1 MLLRFSV
8 IFLFI
13 FLNIASQFSFA
24 ALLETP
30 RFEKLDESVL
40 GGRLVQA
47 FVQDKQGFIWMGTRD
62 GLFRFDGHRAI
73 SFRYYPNDS
82 KSLPSNN
89 IISLFEN
96 SDGRIWVGTS
106 DGLAR
111 FNPQTND
118 FTTFEPKN
126 GIEQYRF
133 IRAIASDKH
142 DGMWIATR
150 GGLQHF
156 FPRTGE
162 FIQYLHDDKDEN
174 SIKLNNINAITVD
187 KDGGVWAGMWLNG
200 LDYLPFGENKF
211 KHYRIDSNEKSNLQL
226 NSPIS
231 LLVDKQERLWIGT
244 EGNIVVWQIGSDW
257 ETRTFLPK
265 SPEFNPQRIFSILE
279 DQDGSIWLGSISE
292 GLARW
297 NDEKGEFIAYK
308 HRPIN
313 SDSASAQD
321 IWTFMQDKQGLL
333 WISSISEGV
342 TRLNLSSKGFSI
354 LQDFG
359 NSANSSKNITSVVG
373 EDDLHIWVAGYSG
386 GVHLVNLTTKQTV
399 KTLHPDIN
407 LKNTLGNDV
416 VYSLYRA
423 KNAALWIGTKT
434 GLYRFDIEKNTFKH
448 ISFGTGS
455 GDYINKI
462 VPSKNEMLWIVTGN
476 GTIVHYNTLS
486 GAKKNYYYE
495 PKNSQGHHSF
505 RTSDILEDSKGR
517 VWLVNSDG
525 GGLEQLNV
533 DTGIFEHY
541 HHQEDNFS
549 SIGDDKIARLHE
561 DKNGTIWTATN
572 SGFDKITT
580 QPDGSLQF
588 RSYGKKDNVA
598 FNSVELI
605 TSDTTGKIWL
615 STNLGISEFDPQ
627 TEKFIHYSQTDG
639 ITGGLTSG
647 FSSSYSDKQGRVFF
661 GSSRGV
667 TMVDT
672 RMVKVSLA
680 EPPVAITDIMIFNK
694 SLQINNDYAGNVKVE
709 GSLFEPKSLMLSW
722 KESVFGI
729 EFSALQFD
737 SPDLVRYAYRLE
749 GFDNDWVKTNANHRT
764 ATYTNLPA
772 GKYVFRVKAASS
784 KGVWNETGVT
794 LPLVITPAFWQT
806 LWFRAV
812 VIVSFILALAYA
824 YFWRVGQL
832 TLIQE
837 QLEKQVQIRTKELHE
852 MHQQAL
858 EAAETKSRFL
868 ANMSHEIRTPMNAIS
883 GLSYLALQKE
893 NIPHEVRNYVEKINR
908 SATSLMSI
916 LNDILDFS
924 KLESGNLTLD
934 YQPYSLNSITLHLND
949 LFTDLAKEKDLV
961 FNIHIASNVP
971 RELIGDKFRI
981 QQILVNLVGN
991 ALKFTNQGS
1000 VTLNIQLQNI
1010 ESSKARLLFSVTDTG
1025 IGLSEQDKTKLF
1037 QPFSQVDGS
1046 ITRRF
1051 GGTGL
1056 GLTISHDL
1064 LQMMGE
1070 QFSVES
1076 ILGRGSTFSFE
1087 LTQEITSISKQ
1098 EIVENKENHS
1108 QSLQGIRVL
1117 IAEDNEINQQIAREL
1132 LINAGIVVM
1141 VANNGKEAL
1150 DILEDYHFDVVLMDM
1165 SMPVMDGFE
1174 ATRQIRANARYAN
1187 LPVIALSG
1195 GVTAQEQEKC
1205 VIAGTNAFIAKPL
1218 DPKQLISTLAFCV
1231 GKNFENETTQTI
1243 TKTSRLENLSGFNVK
1258 NFLDSINQNHEL
1270 ALRIMFTFGE
1280 KFKNVANEIET
1291 LLVQNKIE
1299 AAQNLIHDVKGS
1311 AGSIGA
1317 IELHRVAKDLEKQI
1331 NEENFSTFKKELQI
1345 TLETIATLSQSD
1357 EVMLGNSGDMQA
1369 LSKIISEFQRL
1380 LNSSYVINES
1390 MIAQLQKHLPYS
1402 RHEWF
1407 LQFRKHLDRL
1417 DYKSALELLNQL
1429 S

>member
-1 MLLRFSV
+1 MPAHLLAFS
-8 IFLFI
+8 LFI
-13 FLNIASQFSFA
+13 FFSIAPQFSFA
-24 ALLETP
+24 APLETP

-47 FVQDKQGFIWMGTRD
+47 FVQDKQGFIWIGTRD

-73 SFRYYPNDS
+73 GFRYSPNDS

-89 IISLFEN
+89 IVSLFEDL
-96 SDGRIWVGTS
+96 DGRIWVGTS

-142 DGMWIATR
+142 EGMWIATR

-187 KDGGVWAGMWLNG
+187 EQGGVWAGMWLNG
-200 LDYLPFGENKF
+200 LDYLPFGESKF
-211 KHYRIDSNEKSNLQL
+211 KHYRIDSPEKSNLQL

-231 LLVDKQERLWIGT
+231 LLVDKQGRLWIGT
-244 EGNIVVWQIGSDW
+244 EGNIVVWQIGTDW
-257 ETRTFLPK
+257 TQRKILLK
-265 SPEFNPQRIFSILE
+265 SPEFNPQRIFSILQ
-279 DQDGSIWLGSISE
+279 DQDGAIWLGSISE

-297 NDEKGEFIAYK
+297 NDEKNEFIAYK
-308 HRPIN
+308 HHPVN
-313 SDSASAQD
+313 SDGASAQD
-321 IWTFMQDKQGLL
+321 IWTFMQDKQGIL

-342 TRLNLSSKGFSI
+342 TRLNLSSKGFSV

-359 NSANSSKNITSVVG
+359 SNANSSKNITSVVG
-373 EDDLHIWVAGYSG
+373 EDENHIWVAGYSG
-386 GVHLVNLTTKQTV
+386 GVHLVDLTTKQTV

-423 KNAALWIGTKT
+423 NNGALWIGTKT
-434 GLYRFDIEKNTFKH
+434 GLYQFDIPKNTFKH
-448 ISFGTGS
+448 ISFGSGS

-462 VPSKNEMLWIVTGN
+462 AASKNEKLWIVTGN
-476 GTIVHYNTLS
+476 GTIVHYNTVTGEKRSYL
-486 GAKKNYYYE
+486 YE
-495 PKNSQGHHSF
+495 PKNPQGHHNF

-525 GGLEQLNV
+525 GGLEKLEV
-533 DTGIFEHY
+533 ATGIFEHY
-541 HHQEDNFS
+541 RYQENNFNS
-549 SIGDDKIARLHE
+549 VGDDKIARLHE
-561 DKNGTIWTATN
+561 DKNGTIWTASN

-580 QPDGSLQF
+580 LPDGSLQF
-588 RSYGKKDNVA
+588 RTYGKKDNLA
-598 FNSVELI
+598 FDSVELI
-605 TSDTTGKIWL
+605 TSDVTGKIWL

-627 TEKFIHYSQTDG
+627 TEKFVHYSQTDG

-647 FSSSYSDKQGRVFF
+647 LSNSYSDNQGRVFF

-667 TMVDT
+667 TMIDT
-672 RMVKVSLA
+672 RIVKVSLA
-680 EPPVAITDIMIFNK
+680 APPVAITDITIFNK
-694 SLQINNDYAGNVKVE
+694 SLQTHNDYGENVKVE
-709 GSLFEPKSLMLSW
+709 GSLFEPKSLTLSW

-737 SPDLVRYAYRLE
+737 SPNLVRYAYRLE
-749 GFDNDWVKTNANHRT
+749 GFDNDWVKTNANHRI
-764 ATYTNLPA
+764 ASYTNLPA

-784 KGVWNETGVT
+784 KGIWNEAGVT
-794 LPLVITPAFWQT
+794 LPIVITPAFWQT

-812 VIVSFILALAYA
+812 VTVSFMLALAFA
-824 YFWRVGQL
+824 YFWRVRQL

-837 QLEKQVQIRTKELHE
+837 QLEKQVQIRTKELHK

-893 NIPHEVRNYVEKINR
+893 NIPHEIRGYLEKISR
-908 SATSLMSI
+908 STTSLMNI

-924 KLESGNLTLD
+924 KLESGHLTLD
-934 YQPYSLNSITLHLND
+934 YQPYSLDSIRTHLND
-949 LFTDLAKEKDLV
+949 LFSDLAREKGLI
-961 FNIHIASNVP
+961 FNVSISENVP
-971 RELIGDKFRI
+971 RDLIGDKFRI
-981 QQILVNLVGN
+981 KQILVNLVGN
-991 ALKFTNQGS
+991 ALKFTEQGS
-1000 VTLNIQLQNI
+1000 VSVKITLQKI

-1056 GLTISHDL
+1056 GLTISHNL
-1064 LQMMGE
+1064 LQLMGE

-1076 ILGRGSTFSFE
+1076 TLGKGSTFSFE
-1087 LTQEITSISKQ
+1087 LTQEIASISKQ
-1098 EIVENKENHS
+1098 EIIANKENHS
-1108 QSLQGIRVL
+1108 QSLRGIRVL
-1117 IAEDNEINQQIAREL
+1117 VAEDNEINQQIVREL
-1132 LINAGIVVM
+1132 LMNAGIAVM
-1141 VANNGKEAL
+1141 IANHGKEAL
-1150 DILEDYHFDVVLMDM
+1150 EILEKHSFDAVLMDM

-1195 GVTAQEQEKC
+1195 GVTTQEQEKC
-1205 VIAGTNAFIAKPL
+1205 AVAGTNAFIAKPL
-1218 DPKQLISTLAFCV
+1218 DPKQLISILAFFV
-1231 GKNFENETTQTI
+1231 GEISENQAAQTI
-1243 TKTSRLENLSGFNVK
+1243 KETSYLENLAGFDVK
-1258 NFLDSINQNHEL
+1258 NLLATLNQNHQL
-1270 ALRIMFTFGE
+1270 AIRLMFTFSA

-1291 LLVQNKIE
+1291 LLAQNKIE
-1299 AAQNLIHDVKGS
+1299 AAQDLIHDVKGS

-1317 IELHRVAKDLEKQI
+1317 IELHRVAKNLEKQFD
-1331 NEENFSTFKKELQI
+1331 ELNFSEFKKELQA

-1357 EVMLGNSGDMQA
+1357 EVVLGNSGDTQA
-1369 LSKIISEFQRL
+1369 LKEIILEFKRL
-1380 LNSSYVINES
+1380 LNSNHFINES

-1407 LQFRKHLDRL
+1407 LQFRKHLDHL
-1417 DYKSALELLNQL
+1417 DYKNALKLLNQL